1 MLILSRDNKTEFN
14 FEKHIKLCNKILQS
28 FFKLENYDFNY

>member
-14 FEKHIKLCNKILQS
+14 FEKHIKLCNKMT
-28 FFKLENYDFNY
+28 E